1 MSRVTAR
8 RLCAPA
14 VAIAVAATLGGSAS
28 AGASERISARV
39 AAAEAPASQLAVSGR
54 IPVPG
59 GGLIHRF
66 RQRAGGLPVFGAEA
80 VVADPPDAA
89 PVLVADTTEEGLE
102 PPGAGGAISRARA
115 IAAATQATGS
125 ERLRAPAR
133 ARLGIDPRSGSLA
146 WEVSLPSA
154 RPLGDFL
161 VMIDARSGERLSA
174 RDLLWRTTASATL
187 FDPNPVVT
195 QGSYAG
201 LLDAKDR
208 DSALLTGLRAPV
220 SLPRITSTKGCLV
233 GTYADARLGKRAKSV
248 CRPSLDFTGV
258 TRSDDRFEAL
268 MAYFHI
274 DRTRAYVDSLGL
286 SRSLRAKPQKVRANA
301 IPADNSFYS
310 SLTQSMTLGAGGVD
324 DGEDADVIVHEY
336 GHSLQDQAVKGFG
349 RSIGAGSMGEGFG
362 DYLTAAMSSLVTG
375 GDARFDACVFEWDS
389 VSYSDTGCGRRT
401 DRFLTL
407 RRAERRCLR
416 EIHCMGEAWSGLVY
430 ELRGALGIDP
440 QGRSVMDRVVLES
453 HFMLAK
459 RSGFGD
465 GARALLAADQ
475 LLYAGAHVPALEAE
489 LIERR
494 FCKRS
499 GC

>member
-1 MSRVTAR
+1 MSRVTAW
-8 RLCAPA
+8 RLRAPA
-14 VAIAVAATLGGSAS
+14 VGIAIAATLGCAAS
-28 AGASERISARV
+28 AGASEPVAARLAAAAAPAGQLAAAERV
-39 AAAEAPASQLAVSGR
+39 AA
-54 IPVPG
+54 PG

-80 VVADPPDAA
+80 VIADPPDAA
-89 PVLVADTTEEGLE
+89 PVLVTDTTAPALE
-102 PPGAGGAISRARA
+102 PPAASAAISRARA
-115 IAAATQATGS
+115 IAAASAATGS

-133 ARLGIDPRSGSLA
+133 TRLGLEPRTGSLA

-161 VMIDARSGERLSA
+161 VMIDARSGAELSA
-174 RDLLWRTTASATL
+174 RDVLWRTDASAAL

-195 QGSYAG
+195 QASYAG

-208 DSALLTGLRAPV
+208 DSPLLTSLRLPV
-220 SLPRITSTKGCLV
+220 SLPRLTSARGCLV
-233 GTYADARLGKRAKSV
+233 GVYADARLGKRAQSV
-248 CRPSLDFTGV
+248 CRPSLDFTDL
-258 TRSDDRFEAL
+258 TRSDDRFEVL

-310 SLTQSMTLGAGGVD
+310 SMTRSMTLGSGGVD

-349 RSIGAGSMGEGFG
+349 RSVGAGSMGEGFG
-362 DYLTAAMSSLVTG
+362 DYLTAAMSALVTG

-401 DRFLTL
+401 DKFLSL
-407 RRAERRCLR
+407 PRAERRCLR
-416 EIHCMGEAWSGLVY
+416 EIHCMGEAWSGLLY
-430 ELRGALGIDP
+430 ELRGALGVDP
-440 QGRSVMDRVVLES
+440 QGHSVMDRVVLES
-453 HFMLAK
+453 HFMLGT

-465 GARALLAADQ
+465 GARALLAADE
-475 LLYAGAHVPALEAE
+475 LLYAGVHVPVLEAE

>member
-8 RLCAPA
+8 RLSAPA
-14 VAIAVAATLGGSAS
+14 LGIVIAAALGCVAS
-28 AGASERISARV
+28 AGASERVGARV
-39 AAAEAPASQLAVSGR
+39 AAADAPAGQLAAAERVA
-54 IPVPG
+54 VPG

-80 VVADPPDAA
+80 VVADPPEAP
-89 PVLVADTTEEGLE
+89 PVLVTDTTAPGLNA
-102 PPGAGGAISRARA
+102 PSSDGAISRGRA
-115 IAAATQATGS
+115 IAAASAATDS
-125 ERLRAPAR
+125 EALRAPAR
-133 ARLGIDPRSGSLA
+133 ARLGVDPGTGSLA

-154 RPLGDFL
+154 QPLGDFL
-161 VMIDARSGERLSA
+161 VMIDARSGTKLSA
-174 RDLLWRTTASATL
+174 RDLLWRTTATAAL

-208 DSALLTGLRAPV
+208 DSTLLTSLRLGV
-220 SLPRITSTKGCLV
+220 SLPRITSARGCLV

-248 CRPSLDFTGV
+248 CRSSLDFTDV
-258 TRSDDRFEAL
+258 TRSDDSFEAL

-286 SRSLRAKPQKVRANA
+286 SRSLRAKPQKVRVNA

-310 SLTQSMTLGAGGVD
+310 SLTQSMTLGSGGVD

-336 GHSLQDQAVKGFG
+336 GHSLQDQATKGFG
-349 RSIGAGSMGEGFG
+349 RSFGAGSMGEGFG

-375 GDARFDACVFEWDS
+375 GDPRFDACVFEWDS

-401 DRFLTL
+401 DRFLTR

-416 EIHCMGEAWSGLVY
+416 EIHCMGEAWSGLLY
-430 ELRGALGIDP
+430 ELRGALGLDS

-453 HFMLAK
+453 HFMLGK
-459 RSGFGD
+459 RSGFAD
-465 GARALLAADQ
+465 GVRALLAADQ